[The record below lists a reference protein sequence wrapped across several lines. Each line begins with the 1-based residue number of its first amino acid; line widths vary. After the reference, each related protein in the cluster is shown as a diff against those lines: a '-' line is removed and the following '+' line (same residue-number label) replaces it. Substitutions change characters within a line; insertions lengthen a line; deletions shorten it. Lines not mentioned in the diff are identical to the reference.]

1 MLFKLTIL
9 DSCKSKQ
16 TGPIMLECS
25 NARVL
30 ANAANWLVLLLFCL
44 LGCVRSSDSGNA
56 TAPNNVVNVDSRT
69 HQVDAC
75 VVFWNRAS
83 YHCVPLSRFQITG
96 DQNPIAVSTS
106 CKCLTATIV
115 SYQLDSTDTARA
127 VLLEFEPSIRTA
139 IPENPSSLAVTVKVA
154 LSSGEARELSVNFL
168 HTRLVDN

>member
-1 MLFKLTIL
+1 MLFKSTIL

-25 NARVL
+25 NARML

-44 LGCVRSSDSGNA
+44 LGCVRSSNSGNA

-69 HQVDAC
+69 HQVDAG

-83 YHCVPLSRFQITG
+83 YLCVPLSRFQITG

-115 SYQLDSTDTARA
+115 SYQHDSTETARA
-127 VLLEFEPSIRTA
+127 VLLEFEPSIGTA

-168 HTRLVDN
+168 HTRLADH